1 VVALVPRSGTR
12 SLHISGLVAREGE
25 LVYEEIAR
33 LDGSIPDLG
42 AVADGFVGRAV
53 PMRAVIDRAR
63 PDRRAAYV
71 TVESDDGFYRASI
84 PLRELAEKG
93 WLAHALG
100 EGPLPREQGG
110 PLRVVLPKG
119 PTLCWN
125 VKSVAELRFTAQ
137 PEPDGVPDD
146 PPH

>member
-12 SLHISGLVAREGE
+12 SLRVSGLVAHEGE

-42 AVADGFVGRAV
+42 AVADGFVGRAA
-53 PMRAVIDRAR
+53 PLRSVIDRAR

-93 WLAHALG
+93 WLAHSLG

-110 PLRVVLPKG
+110 PLRMVLVQG
-119 PTLCWN
+119 RTLCWN

-137 PEPDGVPDD
+137 PEPDAVPDD

>member
-1 VVALVPRSGTR
+1 MVTLAPRSNAR
-12 SLHISGLVAREGE
+12 SLRVSGLVARESE
-25 LVYEEIAR
+25 LAYEEIAA
-33 LDGSIPDLG
+33 LDGSIPNLG

-71 TVESDDGFYRASI
+71 TVESDDGLYRASI

-100 EGPLPREQGG
+100 EEPLPREQGG
-110 PLRVVLPKG
+110 PLRVVLPQG
-119 PTLCWN
+119 RTLFWN

-137 PEPDGVPDD
+137 P
-146 PPH
+146 

>member
-1 VVALVPRSGTR
+1 VVTLAPRSGTR
-12 SLHISGLVAREGE
+12 SLHISGLVACEGE

-53 PMRAVIDRAR
+53 PMWAVIDRAR

-71 TVESDDGFYRASI
+71 TVESDDGFYKASI

-110 PLRVVLPKG
+110 PLRVVLLQG
-119 PTLCWN
+119 RTLCWN
-125 VKSVAELRFTAQ
+125 VKSVVELRFTAQ

>member
-1 VVALVPRSGTR
+1 MVTLGPRSHAP
-12 SLHISGLVAREGE
+12 SLRVSGLVARHGE
-25 LVYEEIAR
+25 LAYEEIAR

-53 PMRAVIDRAR
+53 PMRAVIDRSR
-63 PDRRAAYV
+63 PDRRATYI

-93 WLAHALG
+93 WLAHSLG
-100 EGPLPREQGG
+100 EGPLPRERGG
-110 PLRVVLPKG
+110 PLRVVVPRG
-119 PTLCWN
+119 RTLCWN